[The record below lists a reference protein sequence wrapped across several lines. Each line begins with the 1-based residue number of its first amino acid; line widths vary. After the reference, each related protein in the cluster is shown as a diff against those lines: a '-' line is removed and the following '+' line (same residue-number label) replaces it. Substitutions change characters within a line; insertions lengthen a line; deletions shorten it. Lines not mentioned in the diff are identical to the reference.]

1 LTRPTFSPIDMPDK
15 SRPRMSGTPFHPF
28 SPSFS
33 LACPLSSPFAI
44 HRNITDLLVDQIEF
58 ADVLLINK
66 MDLVDAETIARVH
79 RVVAHLN
86 PSAKVIETM
95 RSKVDLKE
103 ILNTGRVRR

>member
-1 LTRPTFSPIDMPDK
+1 MPDK